1 MGVISKIA
9 EKVRNSKLAKGLC
22 AAGAAVATGAASSMT
37 ALAAGNVDESTK
49 TALTTAFEGI
59 KEDVIS
65 IIGIAL
71 PAALVI
77 MGLFIAIKLGIK
89 FFKRFSNG

>member
-1 MGVISKIA
+1 MCVIKKIA
-9 EKVRNSKLAKGLC
+9 DKVRNSKLAKGLC

-37 ALAAGNVDESTK
+37 ALAANLDEGTK
-49 TALTTAFEGI
+49 TALTTAFEGV
-59 KEDVIS
+59 KQDVLD
-65 IIGIAL
+65 IIAVAL

-77 MGLFIAIKLGIK
+77 MGLGIAIKLGIK